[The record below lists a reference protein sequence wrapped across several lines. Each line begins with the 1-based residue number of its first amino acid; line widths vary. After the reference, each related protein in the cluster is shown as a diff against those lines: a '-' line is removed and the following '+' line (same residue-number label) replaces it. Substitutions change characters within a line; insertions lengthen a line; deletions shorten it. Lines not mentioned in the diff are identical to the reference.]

1 MPDRMTLTFADGGR
15 IAVEVDDAAPVSA
28 PTARGAGRGAGRGAE
43 MAPAARVVQT
53 ADDAF
58 GGLARLASS
67 LQAALKESAP
77 DSFTVSFGCNFS
89 AESGVVL
96 AKGSVGAS
104 LQVTIVW
111 TKGA

>member
-1 MPDRMTLTFADGGR
+1 MADRMTLTFADGGR
-15 IAVEVDDAAPVSA
+15 IAVEVDDAPAAAPVS
-28 PTARGAGRGAGRGAE
+28 TRGAGRGAE

-58 GGLARLASS
+58 GGLARLAGS
-67 LQAALKESAP
+67 LQAALRESAP
-77 DSFTVSFGCNFS
+77 DSLTVSFGCNFS

-111 TKGA
+111 NKGS

>member
-1 MPDRMTLTFADGGR
+1 MTDRMTLTFADGGR
-15 IAVEVDDAAPVSA
+15 IGVEVDDAPAAPSV
-28 PTARGAGRGAGRGAE
+28 RGAGRGAD

-67 LQAALKESAP
+67 LQTALRESAP
-77 DSFTVSFGCNFS
+77 DSFTVTFGCNFS